1 VIYIE
6 PDLDRGDQQS
16 SAPGDVAHVVGVAE
30 VAGVGDLIDRGA
42 ASPVDGVAESPAA
55 TPLAGEGA
63 R

>member
-1 VIYIE
+1 
-6 PDLDRGDQQS
+6 
-16 SAPGDVAHVVGVAE
+16 VVGVAE
-30 VAGVGDLIDRGA
+30 VAGVGDLIDRGP